1 MKTTDF
7 IKESVQIADDAHAMH
22 RDHEVQMAREECYH
36 IAQNAIELHKLLK
49 NVAETTGIDGW
60 ASEKISIANDYVRTV
75 REWLEYELMNGQQSQ
90 LGEDAS
96 AGATGAASIGGSAV
110 PLLFGKKK
118 IIKRK
123 KS

>member
-7 IKESVQIADDAHAMH
+7 IKESVQIADDAQAMH

-49 NVAETTGIDGW
+49 NVAEANGIDGW

-75 REWLEYELMNGQQSQ
+75 REWLEYELMSGQQPQ
-90 LGEDAS
+90 LGENAS
-96 AGATGAASIGGSAV
+96 AGATGSASIGGAAM

-118 IIKRK
+118 IVKRK

>member
-49 NVAETTGIDGW
+49 SVAETTGIDGW
-60 ASEKISIANDYVRTV
+60 ASEKISIAND
-75 REWLEYELMNGQQSQ
+75 LMSGQQQPQ

-96 AGATGAASIGGSAV
+96 AGATGAASIGGAAM

-118 IIKRK
+118 IVKRK

>member
-49 NVAETTGIDGW
+49 GMAETNGIDAW
-60 ASEKISIANDYVRTV
+60 ASEKISVANDYVRTV
-75 REWLEYELMNGQQSQ
+75 REWLEYELMSHNGQ

-96 AGATGAASIGGSAV
+96 AGATGAASIGGGAM

-118 IIKRK
+118 IVKRK